1 MAHENP
7 CKKTTSRTAR
17 AYPRGPAPDMP
28 RRARLCSA
36 RRALYFQIFVSAAF
50 VRDGGWGPL
59 RGVQPPRPLLWL
71 KQAEEPVDR
80 GLCEACPASVL
91 IFSSNL
97 CFMRALHV
105 HAMPQRG
112 EFPPRKLVRT
122 FSEYGRRHSCFAL
135 ACNFHASC
143 FMHMLTVR
151 ARMIGMPCV
160 RCICRFQVRG

>member
-7 CKKTTSRTAR
+7 YKKTTSRTAR

-36 RRALYFQIFVSAAF
+36 RRALYFQIFVWAAAF

-71 KQAEEPVDR
+71 KQVEEPVDR

-97 CFMRALHV
+97 CFMRAFHV
-105 HAMPQRG
+105 SCHASVGTGFHHGSLSQLSL
-112 EFPPRKLVRT
+112 KLV
-122 FSEYGRRHSCFAL
+122 GVI
-135 ACNFHASC
+135 HASC
-143 FMHMLTVR
+143 SHAIFMRHVSCTCSQCVR
-151 ARMIGMPCV
+151 A
-160 RCICRFQVRG
+160 